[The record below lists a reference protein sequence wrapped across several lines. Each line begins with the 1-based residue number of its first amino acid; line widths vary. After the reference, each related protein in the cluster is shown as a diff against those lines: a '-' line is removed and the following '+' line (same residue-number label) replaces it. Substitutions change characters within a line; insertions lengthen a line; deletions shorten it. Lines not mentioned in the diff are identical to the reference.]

1 MDSQDKTVL
10 GAIAAATGVS
20 TTGGAITVMVT
31 TTKILGITVATT
43 TVALPVAGLVAA
55 GGAVGLGDVRG
66 RVDGVEREVE
76 EERVG
81 LVPID
86 EGRGLPGENA
96 GQVALE
102 LNPLLAR

>member
-20 TTGGAITVMVT
+20 TAAGTITVIVT

-55 GGAVGLGDVRG
+55 GGAVTFGGYKVWRWLRTPETGEAGNV
-66 RVDGVEREVE
+66 VEQS
-76 EERVG
+76 
-81 LVPID
+81 
-86 EGRGLPGENA
+86 GET
-96 GQVALE
+96 
-102 LNPLLAR
+102 R